1 MKLSKEQIKEAADY
15 LESGFIVFYS
25 LKNKEL
31 IIVTQ
36 SKMEEAESLITSDE
50 ELDEEY
56 IKELDNEFGFLT
68 IKDIFENSE
77 DYYEFENMDS
87 RDSFRLMEEFAES
100 VSDKNLRDNLFFALE
115 RPKPF
120 RNFKYELE
128 KNDTVLKTWF
138 DFKLQGYIDD
148 VKRQIKRFNE
158 LVNSE

>member
-36 SKMEEAESLITSDE
+36 TQMEEAESVITSDD
-50 ELDEEY
+50 LDEEY
-56 IKELDNEFGFLT
+56 MKELDNEFDFST
-68 IKDIFENSE
+68 IKDIYENSD
-77 DYYEFENMDS
+77 DYYEFDNLDLDE
-87 RDSFRLMEEFAES
+87 SFKLMREFAEN
-100 VSDKNLRDNLFFALE
+100 VTDKTLQMKLYNALE

-120 RNFKYELE
+120 RNFKNVLE
-128 KNDTVLKTWF
+128 MSDSDLRMWF
-138 DFKLQGYIDD
+138 DFKLQGYIDH